1 MEWTDE
7 AIILGTRPHGENHAV
22 VEVFTP
28 SAGRCVAMVH
38 GGQSRTKQ
46 PILQAGNGVA
56 LVWRGRG
63 EDSVG
68 HFVMELTQARAAKLM
83 HDRLSLMALQSLC
96 QTLSS
101 SLSEKQ
107 AEPRLYE
114 ATKLLLDLMEDGE
127 VWPVIYAKWEVG
139 LLAALGAGL
148 QLDRC
153 AATGQRLEEG
163 AALGFV
169 SPKSASAVC
178 VEAGLP
184 YKDRLLPLPPFLI
197 DQGDPTKAEICASL
211 KMTGYFLQS
220 RIFDPAGKRLPDSRH
235 AFLARLRNWAQ
246 R

>member
-1 MEWTDE
+1 M
-7 AIILGTRPHGENHAV
+7 
-22 VEVFTP
+22 
-28 SAGRCVAMVH
+28 
-38 GGQSRTKQ
+38 
-46 PILQAGNGVA
+46 
-56 LVWRGRG
+56 
-63 EDSVG
+63 
-68 HFVMELTQARAAKLM
+68 
-83 HDRLSLMALQSLC
+83 
-96 QTLSS
+96 
-101 SLSEKQ
+101 
-107 AEPRLYE
+107 
-114 ATKLLLDLMEDGE
+114 
-127 VWPVIYAKWEVG
+127 IYAKWEVG